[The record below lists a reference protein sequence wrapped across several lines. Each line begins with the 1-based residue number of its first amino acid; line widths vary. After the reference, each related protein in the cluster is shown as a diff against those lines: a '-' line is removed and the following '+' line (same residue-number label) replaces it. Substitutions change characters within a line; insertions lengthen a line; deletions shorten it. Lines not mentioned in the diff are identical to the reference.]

1 MKRNLAVLAAAAAVA
16 VAFGTQARVA
26 AHHSQVAVYHSNTEQ
41 KIEGQLVQVLIRSPH
56 SWVHVEAKDP
66 NGQVQRYAVEWG
78 GAAQLRNSGIDG
90 KTYSLADFKG
100 KYVVLEWN
108 NFDCPFVKKFYGSG
122 KMQELQKEYT
132 DKGVV
137 WLTICSSAE
146 GKQGYYDAATL
157 QTMNADRKTSP
168 TAYLTDADGKV
179 GKLYGA
185 KTTPHIF
192 IINPDGVL
200 IYAGAIDDKPGPDP
214 ADIATANNYVVT
226 SLSLAMSGKP
236 VEVKS
241 TQSYGCSVKYSN

>member
-1 MKRNLAVLAAAAAVA
+1 MRFGRNLAWLGVVA
-16 VAFGTQARVA
+16 VAAVPLTVA
-26 AHHSQVAVYHSNTEQ
+26 AQYGNKE
-41 KIEGQLVQVLIRSPH
+41 
-56 SWVHVEAKDP
+56 EAKP
-66 NGQVQRYAVEWG
+66 TEAKPV
-78 GAAQLRNSGIDG
+78 AATATATAAIDQKAPAFSLSGIDG